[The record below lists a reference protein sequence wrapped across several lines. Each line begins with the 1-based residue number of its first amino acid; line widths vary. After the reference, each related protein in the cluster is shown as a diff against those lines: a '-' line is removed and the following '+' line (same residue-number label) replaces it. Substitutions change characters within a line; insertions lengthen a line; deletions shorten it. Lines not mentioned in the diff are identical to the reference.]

1 VTHAPANTRLDPL
14 KDYAFRRLR
23 ELLAPIQPRSNRPP
37 ILLSV
42 GEPQNHPP
50 AFLTEE
56 MAKHADKW
64 NRYTDHSG
72 TPEFRKAV
80 TAWLTRR
87 YRLPEGMINADRNV
101 MPVPGSREGLFMA
114 ALFAV
119 PETKAGRKPAALMPN
134 PGYHVYTGAAIIA
147 GAEPVYLPARK
158 ETGFL
163 PDLEAIPQAELDR
176 AAIFY
181 LCTPANPQG
190 SVASLDYLKRAI
202 ELARRHG
209 FLLVV
214 DECYAEIYDK
224 APPPGALEA
233 CAALGGSLDNVVI
246 AHSLSKRSSAPGLR
260 SGFVCGSA
268 DSILAFH
275 NVLNF
280 GAAGMSQPILAA
292 ATRLWSEESH
302 VDANREIYRRNFDIA
317 ERVLDGRFGFYRP
330 AGGFYL
336 WLDVGDGAEAAKK
349 LWGEAGIRVLPGGF
363 MSWPDG
369 TAQSHA
375 KPYIRVA
382 MVYDEPMMET
392 AMKLMTQVL
401 ANGRT

>member
-1 VTHAPANTRLDPL
+1 MITNDRLDPL
-14 KDYAFRRLR
+14 KDYAFRQLR
-23 ELLAPIQPRSNRPP
+23 DLLSPIQPRSNRAP

-42 GEPQNHPP
+42 GEPQNQPP
-50 AFLTEE
+50 AFITEE
-56 MAKHADKW
+56 MTKNADKW
-64 NRYTDHSG
+64 NRYTDHAG

-80 TAWLTRR
+80 AAWLTRR
-87 YRLPEGMINADRNV
+87 YRLPEGMVNADKHIL
-101 MPVPGSREGLFMA
+101 PVPGSREGLFMA
-114 ALFAV
+114 ALLSV
-119 PETKAGRKPAALMPN
+119 PAAKAGRKPAALIPN
-134 PGYHVYTGAAIIA
+134 PSYHVYTGAAIIA
-147 GAEPVYLPARK
+147 GAEPVYLPAPK
-158 ETGFL
+158 ESGFL
-163 PDLEAIPQAELDR
+163 PDLDAIAKADLDR

-202 ELARRHG
+202 ELARRHD

-260 SGFVCGSA
+260 SGFVAGA
-268 DSILAFH
+268 AQAIQGFV

-280 GAAGMSQPILAA
+280 GAAGMSLPVLAA
-292 ATRLWSEESH
+292 ATRLWSEEAH
-302 VDANREIYRRNFDIA
+302 VDSNREIYRRNFDLA
-317 ERVLDGRFGFYRP
+317 EKVLDGRYGYYRP

-336 WLDVGDGAEAAKK
+336 WLDVGDGPEAAKK
-349 LWGEAGIRVLPGGF
+349 LWSEAGIRVLPGAF
-363 MSWPDG
+363 MSWPDHTG
-369 TAQSHA
+369 KSHG

-392 AMKLMTQVL
+392 ALKLMTQVL
-401 ANGRT
+401 

>member
-1 VTHAPANTRLDPL
+1 VTHAPSKSRLDPL

-23 ELLAPIQPRSNRPP
+23 ELLAPIQPRSNRAP
-37 ILLSV
+37 IMLSV
-42 GEPQNHPP
+42 GEPQNQPP
-50 AFLTEE
+50 AFLAEE
-56 MAKHADKW
+56 MARNADKW
-64 NRYTDHSG
+64 NRYTDHAG
-72 TPEFRKAV
+72 TPEFRQAV
-80 TAWLTRR
+80 AAWLKRR
-87 YRLPEGMINADRNV
+87 YRLPDGMVNPDKHIL
-101 MPVPGSREGLFMA
+101 PVPGSREGLFMA

-119 PETKAGRKPAALMPN
+119 PESKAGRKPAALMPN
-134 PGYHVYTGAAIIA
+134 PAYHVYTGAAIIA

-158 ETGFL
+158 ENGFL
-163 PDLEAIPQAELDR
+163 PDLDAIPKAELDR

-202 ELARRHG
+202 ELARRHD

-224 APPPGALEA
+224 APPSGALEA
-233 CAALGGSLDNVVI
+233 CAALGGSLDHVVV

-268 DSILAFH
+268 ESILAYV

-280 GAAGMSQPILAA
+280 GAAGMNQPMLAA
-292 ATRLWSEESH
+292 ATRLWSDEAHVES
-302 VDANREIYRRNFDIA
+302 NRAIYRRNFDLA
-317 ERVLDGRFGFYRP
+317 ERVLDGRFGYYRP

-349 LWGEAGIRVLPGGF
+349 LWSEAGIRVLPGGF
-363 MSWPDG
+363 MAWPDG
-369 TAQSHA
+369 SRQAHAQ
-375 KPYIRVA
+375 PYIRVA

-401 ANGRT
+401 ANGKA

>member
-1 VTHAPANTRLDPL
+1 MTNHRLDPL
-14 KDYAFRRLR
+14 KDYAFRQLR
-23 ELLAPIQPRSNRPP
+23 ELLTPIQPRSNRAP

-42 GEPQNHPP
+42 GEPQNQPP
-50 AFLTEE
+50 AFIAEE
-56 MAKHADKW
+56 MAKNADKW
-64 NRYTDHSG
+64 NRYTDHAG

-80 TAWLTRR
+80 AAWLTRR
-87 YRLPEGMINADRNV
+87 YRLPSGMVNPEKHV
-101 MPVPGSREGLFMA
+101 LPVPGSREGLFMA

-119 PETKAGRKPAALMPN
+119 PETKAGKKPAALIPN
-134 PGYHVYTGAAIIA
+134 PSYHVYTGAAIIA
-147 GAEPVYLPARK
+147 GADLVYLPARK

-163 PDLEAIPQAELDR
+163 PDLDAVATADLDR

-190 SVASLDYLKRAI
+190 AVAGLDYLKRAV
-202 ELARRHG
+202 ELARRHD

-224 APPPGALEA
+224 TPPPGALEA
-233 CAALGGSLDNVVI
+233 CAALGGSMDHVVI

-260 SGFVCGSA
+260 SGFVAGA
-268 DSILAFH
+268 LESIQAFV
-275 NVLNF
+275 NVLNY

-292 ATRLWSEESH
+292 ATRLWSDEAH
-302 VDANREIYRRNFDIA
+302 VDSNREIYRRNFDIA
-317 ERVLDGRFGFYRP
+317 DKVLGGRFGYYRP

-363 MSWPDG
+363 MSWPDRTG
-369 TAQSHA
+369 KNHGQ
-375 KPYIRVA
+375 PYIRVA

-392 AMKLMTQVL
+392 ALKLMTQVL
-401 ANGRT
+401 

>member
-1 VTHAPANTRLDPL
+1 MTNRRLDPL
-14 KDYAFRRLR
+14 KDYAFRQLR
-23 ELLAPIQPRSNRPP
+23 ELLGPIQPKSNRAP

-42 GEPQNHPP
+42 GEPQNQPP
-50 AFLTEE
+50 ACIAEE
-56 MAKHADKW
+56 IARNADKW

-80 TAWLTRR
+80 AAWLTRR
-87 YRLPEGMINADRNV
+87 YRLPQGMMNPDKHIL
-101 MPVPGSREGLFMA
+101 PIPGSREGLFMA

-119 PETKAGRKPAALMPN
+119 PETKAGKKPAVLIPN
-134 PGYHVYTGAAIIA
+134 PSYHVYTGAALIS

-163 PDLEAIPQAELDR
+163 PDLDAIAKADLER
-176 AAIFY
+176 AAVFY
-181 LCTPANPQG
+181 LCTPVNPQG
-190 SVASLDYLKRAI
+190 AVASLDYLKRAV
-202 ELARRHG
+202 ELARRHD

-224 APPPGALEA
+224 VPPPGALEA
-233 CAALGGSLDNVVI
+233 CAALGGSMDNVVI

-260 SGFVCGSA
+260 SGFVAGSP
-268 DSILAFH
+268 DSIQAFV
-275 NVLNF
+275 NVLNY
-280 GAAGMSQPILAA
+280 GAAGMSQPTLAA
-292 ATRLWSEESH
+292 ATALWSDEKH

-317 ERVLDGRFGFYRP
+317 DKVIDGRYGYYRP

-349 LWGEAGIRVLPGGF
+349 LWSEAGIRVLPGGF
-363 MSWPDG
+363 MAWPDHTG
-369 TAQSHA
+369 KNHGQ
-375 KPYIRVA
+375 PYIRVA

-392 AMKLMTQVL
+392 ALKLMTQVL
-401 ANGRT
+401 